1 MSVIACLQIGEQKD
15 CDLFKK
21 RAILFMGISI
31 LPLLKFR
38 GEAIAAGELGFLDY
52 NYFFKCICVF
62 HWFMIMQFNFRNYLI
77 KGLCCVNLWIWC
89 RGHGG
94 FW

>member
-38 GEAIAAGELGFLDY
+38 GEANAAGELGILDF
-52 NYFFKCICVF
+52 YFFLKFYMFICLVYDNAD
-62 HWFMIMQFNFRNYLI
+62 WF
-77 KGLCCVNLWIWC
+77 
-89 RGHGG
+89 
-94 FW
+94 